1 MAPVP
6 WPIKILRDVIIR
18 DVTHGWKTTI
28 VRIGRNS
35 RTPYSNEIK
44 ITPLERSVQ
53 AQRNA
58 GYSVFMGYTER
69 KLRPFKILA
78 SYALVHYTYIQITY
92 QSCECLPC

>member
-35 RTPYSNEIK
+35 RMPYSNEIK
-44 ITPLERSVQ
+44 STPLERSFQ

-58 GYSVFMGYTER
+58 GYSVFMGFTER
-69 KLRPFKILA
+69 KLRPFKILDIHA
-78 SYALVHYTYIQITY
+78 WVHYSHTQ
-92 QSCECLPC
+92 QR